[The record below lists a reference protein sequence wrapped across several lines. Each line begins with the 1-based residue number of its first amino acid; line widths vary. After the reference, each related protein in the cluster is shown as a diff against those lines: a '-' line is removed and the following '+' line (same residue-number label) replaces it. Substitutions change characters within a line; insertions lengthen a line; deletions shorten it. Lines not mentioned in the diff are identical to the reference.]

1 MYLRTLVFV
10 AISFFAVQAVAGDM
24 VVIVNKGN
32 EARVSKEL
40 VASYYLG
47 EAKQWLGGRPV
58 AAIDL
63 PLSNPERAAFCRA
76 FLGMDAHQVKTIVS
90 QNTVS
95 GKANPPREVATDD
108 EVKKA
113 VSSSLMAIGYI
124 KASSV
129 DDTVKVVLKE

>member
-1 MYLRTLVFV
+1 MYLRTIAVV
-10 AISFFAVQAVAGDM
+10 ALSFFATQAVAGDM

-63 PLSNPERAAFCRA
+63 PLSSAERAAFCKA
-76 FLGMDAHQVKTIVS
+76 FLGMDAHQVKAIVS
-90 QNTVS
+90 QNAVS
-95 GKANPPREVATDD
+95 GKANPPREVTSTS
-108 EVKKA
+108 VC
-113 VSSSLMAIGYI
+113 SSGPSTSLKIYT
-124 KASSV
+124 SRYV
-129 DDTVKVVLKE
+129 TN